1 MDSLLIVYI
10 KIWTVFDIDPTVFDI
25 DSTVFEIDSIYP
37 SKNDLSATKQFT
49 KFEWLSMLRK
59 FSLVPRKIFT
69 FSLGNNKLYYVLF
82 Y

>member
-1 MDSLLIVYI
+1 MLKEKLKQNMDSLLIVYI

-49 KFEWLSMLRK
+49 KFE
-59 FSLVPRKIFT
+59 
-69 FSLGNNKLYYVLF
+69 
-82 Y
+82 